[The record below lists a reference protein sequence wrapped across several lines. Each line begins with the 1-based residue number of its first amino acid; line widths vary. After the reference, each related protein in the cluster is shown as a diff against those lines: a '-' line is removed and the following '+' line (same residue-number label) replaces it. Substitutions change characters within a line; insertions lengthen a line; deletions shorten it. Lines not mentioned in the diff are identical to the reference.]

1 MKPMISWRFG
11 DLPSKLLATCRF
23 GAGTTAE
30 LQVLDLSPGGCMV
43 NRKRCNAEQGARVLV
58 KLPGLGFQPANVA
71 WVEDENAGL
80 AFDQPLHEAVL
91 EHLWRQFSTPQAA

>member
-1 MKPMISWRFG
+1 MTSWRFG
-11 DLPSKLLATCRF
+11 ELPGKLLATCRF
-23 GAGTTAE
+23 GAGATSE

-91 EHLWRQFSTPQAA
+91 DHLWQQFAAPAPQAA

>member
-1 MKPMISWRFG
+1 MMSWRFG

-23 GAGTTAE
+23 GAGATAD
-30 LQVLDLSPGGCMV
+30 LQVLDLSPGGCLV

-71 WVEDENAGL
+71 WVEDDKAGL

-91 EHLWRQFSTPQAA
+91 DHLWRQFSAPSAQAA

>member
-1 MKPMISWRFG
+1 MASWRFG
-11 DLPSKLLATCRF
+11 DLPHKLLATCRF
-23 GAGTTAE
+23 GAGSTAE

-43 NRKRCNAEQGARVLV
+43 HRKRCNAEQGARVLV

-71 WVEDENAGL
+71 WVEDENAGI

-91 EHLWRQFSTPQAA
+91 AHLWQSLASAKAA